1 MEYNIGKNEKLMTT
15 YKIKDEIK
23 FILTRNEVNSIYLIY
38 SVEND
43 KVKKLYKGENP
54 FILEDKIK
62 LKEMCEIL

>member
-1 MEYNIGKNEKLMTT
+1 MTT

-38 SVEND
+38 SVENN
-43 KVKKLYKGENP
+43 KVKKLYKGEDP